1 MNKKKVVIGISI
13 FILLIVV
20 FGILYFIVFKKNCN
34 GDARFNINDVVVID
48 DTDITVGGDYYIKED
63 EMGFTIFNFKGEV
76 LYKYEDKI
84 QYFEIFSN
92 SYIIVKGDNTVFV
105 IDKNGNKL
113 ANGST
118 IVSVYSGNTSDYII
132 IDNNVYDKN
141 MKLVYTLEDYFS
153 EMYVNNKLFV
163 CMVVNNKLI
172 LTFEDKAYNV
182 IIDLNTKEKVFSGF
196 DDYIP
201 INNLDGS
208 VLFIMIKYNDKY
220 DIFDTKKDEVV
231 INDATVDEGYN
242 IIKDNKSMYIYNN
255 KIYKDNTKIGTKYY
269 MSSDG
274 CSVGGKL
281 FDNKG
286 NVVIDRCM
294 FYYDDSFDDVIIG
307 SNFDKS
313 VVYLDNK
320 IIDVDTANVEGD
332 YIITSTTE
340 GVDIKYKVY
349 NKKGKEEK
357 IDNEI
362 TYLGNGIYQMYDNIT
377 RSVSFLDNKLNKISI
392 DVNNI
397 LCSFNDYCS
406 VSDDNYNKML
416 YRNGKIVTSNLY
428 DDIDINSDYIT
439 ARTVFN
445 TYIYKLGNKD
455 EINIDTDE
463 DVQINVDDIIAKYE
477 LNDIE
482 PKIKANELLFKKY
495 AYLVEE
501 NNNLLEYKKQVMDMF
516 EVVVDNKKYLND
528 NGLLRK
534 LKQLNI
540 VYADDLGFGVG
551 AIYSDGD
558 VRVSLKD
565 RDNNTLYHE
574 LMHFIDFSFNNNNN
588 LYSIYNCNGEYVVQ
602 KGFDSNCEAV
612 YIDSNFITEAGAE
625 VYSGK
630 YYTHELESYTPAPL
644 ILEALEYICGSDE
657 VNEWF
662 FNSDAYFKKLWLDI
676 GYSYDTADKVIN
688 ALSNRTK
695 VVNYGEDDTIFIVDA
710 IIDLYKYKKNSDFMS
725 DNIFKYIIRNILDY
739 RRDFTNSKYVNEL
752 DVIVSSNNSIINV
765 LNNSLGNYV
774 LYKDFGDFIIIDGKE
789 YISSLCYKNDE
800 IGALLIDYDFNN
812 NKVLD
817 YSYKTR

>member
-20 FGILYFIVFKKNCN
+20 FGILYFIVFKKSYN
-34 GDARFNINDVVVID
+34 GEARLNINDVVVID
-48 DTDITVGGDYYIKED
+48 DTDITVGEDYYIKED
-63 EMGFTIFNFKGEV
+63 EIGFTIFNFKGEV
-76 LYKYEDKI
+76 LYKCEDKT

-113 ANGST
+113 VNGST

-220 DIFDTKKDEVV
+220 DIFDTKKNEVV

-286 NVVIDRCM
+286 NVVIDKCM

-313 VVYLDNK
+313 VVYLNNK
-320 IIDVDTANVEGD
+320 IIDVDTATVEGD

-340 GVDIKYKVY
+340 GVGIKYKVY

-416 YRNGKIVTSNLY
+416 YRNGKIVTSNIY

-463 DVQINVDDIIAKYE
+463 DILINVDDIIAKYE

-482 PKIKANELLFKKY
+482 SKIKANELLFKKY
-495 AYLVEE
+495 AYLIEE

-551 AIYSDGD
+551 ATYSDGD
-558 VRVSLKD
+558 VRISLKEK
-565 RDNNTLYHE
+565 DNNTLYHE

-588 LYSIYNCNGEYVVQ
+588 LYNIYNCNGKYVVQ

-657 VNEWF
+657 VNDWF

-676 GYSYDTADKVIN
+676 GYSYEEAEKVIN

-695 VVNYGEDDTIFIVDA
+695 IESNGEDDTIFIVDA
-710 IIDLYKYKKNSDFMS
+710 VIDLYKFKKSSDFMS

-739 RRDFTNSKYVNEL
+739 RRNFTNSKYANEL
-752 DVIVSSNNSIINV
+752 DVIVSSNDSIINV
-765 LNNSLGNYV
+765 LNNSIGNYV

-800 IGALLIDYDFNN
+800 IGALLIDYDFDN